1 DGRVRNKF
9 TDVAEM
15 LAAATS
21 APKEPLRRR
30 VLARLRDL
38 GQPIVLTV
46 PL

>member
-1 DGRVRNKF
+1 
-9 TDVAEM
+9 
-15 LAAATS
+15 
-21 APKEPLRRR
+21 RRR